1 MDDLSEL
8 SRDLIAVRDSRD
20 RAAFGRLFDHF
31 APRLKAMM
39 LRGGLR
45 DGKIAIFNPD
55 LLDWLTYAPADRATT
70 PVRFWL
76 TMFIQAIAMAAGV
89 AIVILGWVPA
99 S

>member
-1 MDDLSEL
+1 MRFFLTEIVA
-8 SRDLIAVRDSRD
+8 RIV
-20 RAAFGRLFDHF
+20 AAWVVFDCY
-31 APRLKAMM
+31 RKLQ
-39 LRGGLR
+39 GGLR

-89 AIVILGWVPA
+89 AIVIVGWIPA